1 MPKFNDFDLKKW
13 KDISLNTD
21 SLRIIPER
29 KKWGKHSNFY
39 HWNFVPQIPNEFIQ
53 RYTKK
58 GDWVFDPFLWS
69 GTTAIECEE
78 LERNIVGIDIQKKLI
93 DRTNELTTD
102 KIKKYFLVW
111 DSSSQKTKE
120 VIQAY
125 LAKEENEGFSLSI
138 LHPPYAD
145 IIKFSDQKEDLS
157 NCKSVEDFYTQ
168 FWKVLKNTFE
178 LTKKWGYMILVI
190 WDKYQNGEWIPLGFG
205 CMQKAIEVW
214 FKLKSIII
222 KNMEGNRGKLWSG
235 WIWRYRALSSDYFI
249 FKHEYILVF
258 KR

>member
-1 MPKFNDFDLKKW
+1 MPKFNNLDLNNW
-13 KDISLNTD
+13 KEIPLNTD

-29 KKWGKHSNFY
+29 KKGGKHSNFY

-58 GDWVFDPFLWS
+58 WDWVFDPFLWS
-69 GTTAIECEE
+69 ATTAIECEE
-78 LERNIVGIDIQKKLI
+78 LGRNIVGVDIQLKMVDRAKDLI
-93 DRTNELTTD
+93 GDTIRSF
-102 KIKKYFLVW
+102 FLIW
-111 DSSSQKTKE
+111 DSSSDTLKSQ
-120 VIQAY
+120 IQDI
-125 LAKEENEGFSLSI
+125 LKNEGRDSLDLSI

-168 FWKVLKNTFE
+168 FWKVVKNTFE
-178 LTKKWGYMILVI
+178 LTKKWGYMVLVI

-205 CMQKAIEVW
+205 CMQKAIEIW
-214 FKLKSIII
+214 FKLKSIIV

-235 WIWRYRALSSDYFI
+235 WIWRYRALNSDYFI

-258 KR
+258 KK